1 MRYIFIVKT
10 ARRISRTTTS
20 ERKAD
25 GNIPAKLRLKKMR
38 SQYLICAL
46 LAATSGCANRTPD
59 SGSAERQTGSVRV
72 VAIERVYGDLAQQ
85 LGGAGF
91 DVTTILNSPSLD
103 PHAYEPT
110 PRDADAISAAD
121 IVIENG
127 LGYDAF
133 ADKLIAAS
141 PHAGRVVLVVGTLG
155 GHRLGDNP
163 HVWYEVR
170 SLERFGNALALE
182 FERRKPQARASLVRK
197 HATLSAWLARFS
209 SRLREIAARC
219 GGTSV
224 AITEPVF
231 DYVLEAAKLHV
242 ATSESFSHAIEEGND
257 PSPQDVETMRTLLS
271 GRHVRAFVYNSQTV
285 EPSTTRLL
293 GVATAA
299 RVTVVPVTETLPA
312 GEKTQAWI
320 DREISSLELAL

>member
-1 MRYIFIVKT
+1 M
-10 ARRISRTTTS
+10 
-20 ERKAD
+20 
-25 GNIPAKLRLKKMR
+25 
-38 SQYLICAL
+38 
-46 LAATSGCANRTPD
+46 LAASMNGCGNRETGASNGAPQ
-59 SGSAERQTGSVRV
+59 QTGGVRV
-72 VAIERVYGDLAQQ
+72 VAIERVYGDLAAQ
-85 LGGAGF
+85 LGGPGF

-103 PHAYEPT
+103 PHEYEPT
-110 PRDADAISAAD
+110 PRDADALSSAD

-155 GHRLGDNP
+155 GHRVGDNP

-170 SLERFGNALALE
+170 SLRRLNDALALE
-182 FERRKPQARASLVRK
+182 LERRKPGARTSIARNRT
-197 HATLSAWLARFS
+197 AFTAWLARFS
-209 SRLREIAARC
+209 ARLRALAARH

-231 DYVLEAAKLHV
+231 DYVLQAAKVHV
-242 ATSESFSHAIEEGND
+242 ATPKSFSRAIEEGND
-257 PSPQDVETMRTLLS
+257 PAPQDVGTMRALLAERRVS
-271 GRHVRAFVYNSQTV
+271 ALVYNSQTV

-293 GVATAA
+293 AAATAA

-320 DREISSLELAL
+320 DRELTSLERAL